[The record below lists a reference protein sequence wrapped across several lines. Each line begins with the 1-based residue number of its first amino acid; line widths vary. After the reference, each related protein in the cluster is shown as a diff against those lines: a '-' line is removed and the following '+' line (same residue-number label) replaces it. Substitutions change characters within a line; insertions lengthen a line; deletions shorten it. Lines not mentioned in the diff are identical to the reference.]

1 MALDA
6 LTAIENFASG
16 IFSSGINFLF
26 TWGETLGFICLA
38 LLLTRARSTTAVPL
52 SPRKFFGGL
61 FACAAMVS
69 LPSIINASGAQFGFH
84 STTFDAIAYVQPS
97 TFGEAAGA
105 ANAVLSLARLAG
117 VGFVHSGLNM
127 YRMAGLEGH
136 TALSSSESIRS
147 ATVKVVAGTALVF
160 SPQLIDKLL
169 ASIGLAF

>member
-1 MALDA
+1 MSVDA
-6 LTAIENFASG
+6 LTAIENFAAG

-26 TWGETLGFICLA
+26 TWGEMLGFICLA
-38 LLLTRARSTTAVPL
+38 LLLARANSKTAMPL
-52 SPRKFFGGL
+52 SPGKFFGGM

-69 LPSIINASGAQFGFH
+69 LPSIINATGAQLGFH

-117 VGFVHSGLNM
+117 VGFVYAGLNM
-127 YRMAGLEGH
+127 YRMSGLEGH
-136 TALSSSESIRS
+136 TALSASESVRA

-160 SPQLIDKLL
+160 SPQVIDAVL
-169 ASIGLAF
+169 ASLGLAF

>member
-1 MALDA
+1 MSVDA
-6 LTAIENFASG
+6 LTAIENFAAG

-26 TWGETLGFICLA
+26 TWGEMLGFICLA
-38 LLLTRARSTTAVPL
+38 LLLARASSKTAMPL
-52 SPRKFFGGL
+52 SPGKFFGGM

-69 LPSIINASGAQFGFH
+69 LPSIINATGAQLGFH

-117 VGFVHSGLNM
+117 VGFVYAGLNM
-127 YRMAGLEGH
+127 YRMSGLEGH
-136 TALSSSESIRS
+136 TALSASESVRA

-160 SPQLIDKLL
+160 SPQVIDAVL
-169 ASIGLAF
+169 ASLGLAF

>member
-1 MALDA
+1 MSVDA
-6 LTAIENFASG
+6 LTAIENFAAG

-26 TWGETLGFICLA
+26 TWGEMLGFICLA
-38 LLLTRARSTTAVPL
+38 LLLARASSKTAMPL
-52 SPRKFFGGL
+52 SPGKFFGGM

-69 LPSIINASGAQFGFH
+69 LPSIINATGAQLGFH

-117 VGFVHSGLNM
+117 VGFVYAGLNM
-127 YRMAGLEGH
+127 YRMSGLEGH
-136 TALSSSESIRS
+136 TALSASESVRA

-160 SPQLIDKLL
+160 SPQVIDAVQ
-169 ASIGLAF
+169 ASLGLAF

>member
-1 MALDA
+1 MTLDA
-6 LTAIENFASG
+6 LTAIENFAAGVFNSG
-16 IFSSGINFLF
+16 IRFLF
-26 TWGETLGFICLA
+26 IWGETLGFICLIA
-38 LLLTRARSTTAVPL
+38 LLTRARSTSAMPL
-52 SPRKFFGGL
+52 SPGKFFGGL

-69 LPSIINASGAQFGFH
+69 LPSIINAAGAQFGFQ

-97 TFGEAAGA
+97 SFGEAAGA

-127 YRMAGLEGH
+127 YRTSGLEGH
-136 TALSSSESIRS
+136 TALSTSESVRS

-169 ASIGLAF
+169 ASLGLLF